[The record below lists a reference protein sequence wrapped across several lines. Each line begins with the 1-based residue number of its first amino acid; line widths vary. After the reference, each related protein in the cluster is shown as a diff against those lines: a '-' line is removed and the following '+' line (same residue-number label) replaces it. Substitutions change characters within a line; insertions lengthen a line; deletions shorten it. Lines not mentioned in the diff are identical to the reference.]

1 MNKESKVLSDIVVF
15 SKYARYI
22 PEIQRRET
30 WGEIVTRNMAMHM
43 RRYPHLKDEIREV
56 YMRSVMPRKVLP
68 SMRSLQFAG
77 RPIEI
82 NPARIYNCAYL
93 PIDHTDAFSELMFLL
108 LGGTGAGFSVQK
120 QHVEKLPVVC
130 GPKKR
135 RRRYVVGDSIEG
147 WSDAIKVLIESYFY
161 GKEEVSFDFSD
172 IREKGTRLVTSG
184 GKAPGPRPLQ
194 DCVHEITGIL
204 DAHVGQRLAPIDAHD
219 ICCFIAD
226 AVLAGG
232 IRRAALISLFSRDDM
247 DMLTSKSG
255 AWWELNP
262 QRGRANNSAVL
273 PRGEVS
279 KEEFEAIWKRVEMS
293 GAGEPGVYW
302 TNDTDLGTNPCC
314 EISLKPFQMCNLT
327 ETNVS
332 DVETQED
339 LNQRVRDAAFLG
351 TLQASYTDFHY
362 LRPVWR
368 DTVEEEALIGVGM
381 TGIGSGAVLKLDMAE
396 AAEEVKK
403 ENARVAKLLGIN
415 AAART
420 TTVKPSGT
428 SSLVLGTSSGVHAW
442 HNDYYVRRMR
452 LGKDEALYK
461 YLAENIPALVED
473 EYFRPDTQAVVGVVQ
488 KAPEGAILRT
498 ENFLDLLERVKRIN
512 TEWVHN
518 GHRSGANTHNV
529 SCTISLKDS
538 EWEPCGEWMWENKDS
553 YNGISVLPYDG
564 GTYPQMPFE
573 DITEEEYKEKLGFA
587 SEIDLTQVVEGSD
600 NTDLQGEAACAGGAC
615 EVK

>member
-1 MNKESKVLSDIVVF
+1 MVAI
-15 SKYARYI
+15 
-22 PEIQRRET
+22 
-30 WGEIVTRNMAMHM
+30 
-43 RRYPHLKDEIREV
+43 
-56 YMRSVMPRKVLP
+56 
-68 SMRSLQFAG
+68 
-77 RPIEI
+77 
-82 NPARIYNCAYL
+82 
-93 PIDHTDAFSELMFLL
+93 
-108 LGGTGAGFSVQK
+108 
-120 QHVEKLPVVC
+120 HVEQ
-130 GPKKR
+130 
-135 RRRYVVGDSIEG
+135 
-147 WSDAIKVLIESYFY
+147 
-161 GKEEVSFDFSD
+161 
-172 IREKGTRLVTSG
+172 SG
-184 GKAPGPRPLQ
+184 
-194 DCVHEITGIL
+194 
-204 DAHVGQRLAPIDAHD
+204 
-219 ICCFIAD
+219 
-226 AVLAGG
+226 
-232 IRRAALISLFSRDDM
+232 
-247 DMLTSKSG
+247 
-255 AWWELNP
+255 
-262 QRGRANNSAVL
+262 
-273 PRGEVS
+273 
-279 KEEFEAIWKRVEMS
+279 
-293 GAGEPGVYW
+293 
-302 TNDTDLGTNPCC
+302 C

-362 LRPVWR
+362 LRPIWR